1 MVYSSTPSRIIM
13 VAAAVA
19 VLSLIVH
26 VLSSL
31 LLPTTATQTAKRA
44 IAPRGW
50 NGFDSQL
57 NHINEAQLN
66 ATADALA
73 KQLLPHGFN
82 YLVMDAGWFS
92 GTIHDQYGR
101 PRPNAT
107 MYPSTRVEPEPYP
120 TMAPIVDAMRSRGLE
135 LGIWYIRGAFAPAVA
150 AKARVKDTPYTLDE
164 IVNQDPENLGECLWD
179 QVQIAVNASHPG
191 AQPYYDS
198 LAQLFVEEWG
208 VSFVKFDCA
217 YLPHGVE
224 SSMQELL
231 LFASAMEKVTVRG
244 TGRRPQLSISPGG
257 VRINQQRAQVLVDRI
272 PGAMYRIWPDYH
284 GGLPL
289 GQMNEAATLVEMG
302 IYMKNGTFPDWDM
315 LPGVCAT
322 TMALWCVTG
331 APLMYGYGLPA
342 DDVALGFLTNAE
354 ALLINAEAT
363 DPRPFLNPHTNT
375 SLGNVTGWRSDL
387 SGNRVAVA
395 LVNIGQDV
403 VHVTTAFADLG
414 LQPTAHY
421 DVLDVFAHRSQT
433 HVTQFS
439 STIAAYEKH
448 NKHPAAGAVL
458 YLLSP
463 STGPIQPN
471 PTQTS
476 ATTDRL

>member
-1 MVYSSTPSRIIM
+1 MLATG
-13 VAAAVA
+13 VAA
-19 VLSLIVH
+19 LSLMV
-26 VLSSL
+26 SSL
-31 LLPTTATQTAKRA
+31 PQLPNAVTQTARRA

-57 NHINEAQLN
+57 NHIDEAQLN

-73 KQLLPHGFN
+73 KQLLPYGFN

-92 GTIHDQYGR
+92 GSIHDQYGR

-107 MYPSTRVEPEPYP
+107 MYPSTRVEAEPYP

-135 LGIWYIRGAFAPAVA
+135 LGIWYIRGAYAPAVA
-150 AKARVKDTPYTLDE
+150 AKTRVKDTPYTLDE

-179 QVQIAVNASHPG
+179 PVQVAVNASHPG

-231 LFASAMEKVTVRG
+231 LFASAMDKVSVRG

-257 VRINQQRAQVLVDRI
+257 VRINQQRAQVLVDQI

-289 GQMNEAATLVEMG
+289 GQMDEAATLVEMG

-331 APLMYGYGLPA
+331 APLMYGYALPA
-342 DDVALGFLTNAE
+342 DDVALSFLTNAE

-363 DPRPFLNPHTNT
+363 DPRPFLNPHANT
-375 SLGNVTGWRSDL
+375 SFGNVSGWRSDL
-387 SGNRVAVA
+387 SDNRMAVA
-395 LVNIGQDV
+395 LVNIGQEV

-414 LQPTAHY
+414 LPLTVHY
-421 DVLDVFAHRSQT
+421 DVLNVFAHSVQT
-433 HVTQFS
+433 HVADGFS

-448 NKHPAAGAVL
+448 NNHPAAGAVL

-463 STGPIQPN
+463 SIGPVQPN
-471 PTQTS
+471 PTTGNG
-476 ATTDRL
+476 

>member
-1 MVYSSTPSRIIM
+1 MR
-13 VAAAVA
+13 AAEHGEHASA
-19 VLSLIVH
+19 TM
-26 VLSSL
+26 LSSGINCVLPLLVYL
-31 LLPTTATQTAKRA
+31 LLVEAAITQNSRRVV
-44 IAPRGW
+44 APRGW
-50 NGFDSQL
+50 NGFDSHL
-57 NHINEAQLN
+57 NHINETQLN

-73 KQLLPHGFN
+73 QQLLPHGFN
-82 YLVMDAGWFS
+82 YFVMDAGWFC
-92 GTIHDQYGR
+92 GTIHDEYGR

-107 MYPSTRVEPEPYP
+107 MYPSTQVAGSPYP

-135 LGIWYIRGAFAPAVA
+135 LGIWYIRGAYAPAVA

-164 IVNQDPENLGECLWD
+164 IVNQDSEDLGECLWD
-179 QVQIAVNASHPG
+179 TVQIAVNASHPG

-231 LFASAMEKVTVRG
+231 LFASAMDKVKVRG
-244 TGRRPQLSISPGG
+244 TDKRPQLSISPGG

-272 PGAMYRIWPDYH
+272 PGSMYRIWPDYH

-302 IYMKNGTFPDWDM
+302 IYAANGTFPDWDM

-331 APLMYGYGLPA
+331 APLMYGYALPA
-342 DDVALGFLTNAE
+342 DDVALGFLTNSE

-363 DPRPFLNPHTNT
+363 DPRPFLNPHTNLT
-375 SLGNVTGWRSDL
+375 LGNVTGWLSDI
-387 SGNRVAVA
+387 SDSRIAVA
-395 LVNIGQDV
+395 LVNIGEGE
-403 VHVTTAFADLG
+403 VTINTSFSDLG
-414 LQPTAHY
+414 LSGSVYY
-421 DVLDVFAHRSQT
+421 DILDVFAGTSRDHSSGE
-433 HVTQFS
+433 FS
-439 STIAAYEKH
+439 TTIPAYVKH
-448 NKHPAAGAVL
+448 NKKPAAGAVL
-458 YLLSP
+458 YLISP
-463 STGPIQPN
+463 SKDAARRGP
-471 PTQTS
+471 S
-476 ATTDRL
+476 E